1 MASSCAALGSFS
13 RLLVQ
18 DGGAPRTFTDTSERY
33 AFLSESIQSNRIIQ
47 GRRRIVGTRDVW
59 SGGQRTH
66 SYVIAGDL
74 VLQPGPAD
82 LSKWLPR
89 IFGGAL
95 SGGVVLPADT
105 LPTFDML
112 VDRENGIW
120 LYTNCQVARAV
131 FTSSTALGS
140 EEDELMELVM
150 TIVAETETDGQSWPS
165 PAPAINNTAA
175 YAPYN
180 HSEGALTINSVSR
193 LTDSFNLMVDN
204 HIFMR
209 ARGSLT
215 PNCIRAG
222 DRTIRLQTRNP
233 FITGTQSDALTLWS
247 TGYAGTVKYTNGG
260 MSTEFVFPNLRNT
273 YNTPNVSS
281 KNEIPLVLNLEA
293 SRTSSDPVVTINHD
307 ATP

>member
-1 MASSCAALGSFS
+1 MASNCAALGSFS

-18 DGGAPRTFTDTSERY
+18 GGNAPRTFTNSSERY
-33 AFLSESIQSNRIIQ
+33 AFLSESIQSNRILQ
-47 GRRRIVGTRDVW
+47 GRRRIVGTRDLY
-59 SGGQRTH
+59 SGSIRPH

-74 VLQPGPAD
+74 VLQPGPAE
-82 LSKWLPR
+82 LTAWLPR
-89 IFGGAL
+89 ILGGTFNA
-95 SGGVVLPADT
+95 GVLTPADT
-105 LPTFDML
+105 LPSFDML
-112 VDRENGIW
+112 LDRENGVF

-140 EEDELMELVM
+140 EQEELLELVM
-150 TIVAETETDGQSWPS
+150 TIVAETETDGQTWPN
-165 PAPAINNTAA
+165 PEPAINNAA
-175 YAPYN
+175 EYAPYM
-180 HSEGALTINSVSR
+180 HSEGALTINSNSR
-193 LTDSFNLMVDN
+193 LCDSFNIMIDN
-204 HIFMR
+204 DIFMR

-222 DRTIRLQTRNP
+222 DRRIRLQTRNP
-233 FITGTQSDALTLWS
+233 FITTTQSDALTLWS
-247 TGYAGTVKYTNGG
+247 TGYSGKVKYTNAG

-293 SRTSSDPVVTINHD
+293 ARTSTDPMVTINHD